1 MDLKDRRWQDPG
13 ALKDGLAWG
22 LGRNFTN
29 TLSLLC
35 NFAQTW
41 SCLKTTASCPT
52 TVLKNKHLEVRPEI
66 RTTKPIL
73 ILI

>member
-35 NFAQTW
+35 NFAQTGP
-41 SCLKTTASCPT
+41 A
-52 TVLKNKHLEVRPEI
+52 
-66 RTTKPIL
+66 
-73 ILI
+73 